1 MKVLGFVATKMDY
14 VYMKVGQTSING
26 TYNKKRYYN
35 SA

>member
-1 MKVLGFVATKMDY
+1 MKVLGFIAIKMDY

-26 TYNKKRYYN
+26 TYKKRYYN